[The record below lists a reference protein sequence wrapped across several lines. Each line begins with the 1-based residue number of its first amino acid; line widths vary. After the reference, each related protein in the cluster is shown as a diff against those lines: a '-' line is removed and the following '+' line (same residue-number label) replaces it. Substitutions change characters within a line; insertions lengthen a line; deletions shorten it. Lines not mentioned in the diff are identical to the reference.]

1 MKFKECLTQAP
12 NNKMILDH
20 AGKIIDGFYVMGDP
34 VMPVYLLD
42 GPTPVLFDAGLTSL
56 CRLYEEDIVKVLGNR
71 SPAYLFLTHSHFD
84 HIGAAAYLKTVY
96 PKMRIT
102 GSART
107 QEILGRP
114 KAIHLIR
121 SLNQEAAQLMESLN
135 RASIYKGPF
144 DPFDLDLKLNGDR
157 TIELDPDCHVEIIK
171 TPGHTWDFISYWVPE
186 KKILVASE
194 AVGCNDGSGY
204 IYTEFLVDYDIYLA
218 SLKRLARLDA
228 QVLCQGHGLVFTGK
242 DAEEHVSHSI
252 EQAANYLVM
261 VEEFLQ
267 KERGDIDRTVARVK
281 AAEWDSKPWPKQ
293 IESAYVLNTRTRV
306 SNIRE
311 RMQQKC
317 RADEE

>member
-1 MKFKECLTQAP
+1 MKLKEYLKKVP
-12 NNKMILDH
+12 NNKMRIEH
-20 AGKIIDGFYVMGDP
+20 AGKISDDFYVMGHP
-34 VMPVYLLD
+34 AMPVYLLN
-42 GPTPVLFDAGLTSL
+42 GPAPVLFDAGLTSL

-96 PKMRIT
+96 PKMRIA
-102 GSART
+102 GSVRT

-144 DPFDLDLKLNGDR
+144 EPFDIDLIIKRDR
-157 TIELDPDCHVEIIK
+157 TIELDPDCHVEVIK

-194 AVGCNDGSGY
+194 AVGCDDGAGY
-204 IYTEFLVDYDIYLA
+204 IYTEFLVDYDSYLT

-228 QVLCQGHGLVFTGK
+228 KVLCQGHRLVFTGT
-242 DAEEHVSHSI
+242 DAEEHVSRSI

-267 KERGDIDRTVARVK
+267 KEQGDIDRTVACVK
-281 AAEWDSKPWPKQ
+281 AKEWDSKAWPKQ
-293 IESAYVLNTRTRV
+293 IESAYVLNTRARV
-306 SNIRE
+306 INIRD
-311 RMQQKC
+311 RMQ
-317 RADEE
+317 AG